1 VHLHF
6 LTKIVS
12 VNLVK
17 ICKVRGVRTV
27 RLSTVTCGMIC
38 RYVAHSQMSTHVR
51 AGSTEREMSCI
62 GIEATVTGFYCEL
75 LQFYVNLK
83 CVDINLL

>member
-1 VHLHF
+1 
-6 LTKIVS
+6 
-12 VNLVK
+12 
-17 ICKVRGVRTV
+17 
-27 RLSTVTCGMIC
+27 
-38 RYVAHSQMSTHVR
+38 MSTHVR